1 MGYMF
6 FWSLFFVLSTTV
18 CQFGYIYGGVDR
30 TFRGLN
36 KGAAEAAM
44 DITKH
49 DARGWPMFRSDIFL
63 ASADSYFAY
72 NLKDYLNSKDY
83 KITYVFLDETGKAYA
98 TKPEYCSGF
107 TVTMTA
113 RIMDLTDYRN
123 QVTLEVKK
131 GEKYV

>member
-1 MGYMF
+1 MDYMF

-44 DITKH
+44 DITKK
-49 DARGWPMFRSDIFL
+49 DSRGWPCFQSAIFVE
-63 ASADSYFAY
+63 AADAYFAY
-72 NLKDYLNSKDY
+72 NLKSYLSPNDY
-83 KITYVFLDETGKAYA
+83 KVTYAFLDEAGQAYS

-107 TVTMTA
+107 TVTFKA
-113 RIMDLTDYRN
+113 RIMDLTEYRN

-131 GEKYV
+131 GEKYD